1 MIDPDGVLVLGEV
14 EGGLEKEMNND
25 MLVNDVRFVE
35 EKELRFMTPTL
46 KLLAKISPSQAFC

>member
-1 MIDPDGVLVLGEV
+1 MLGEV